1 MNILQKGFRWAFSK
15 ATGFPAWPSSWN
27 TTNWPAGLTLGGS
40 VDTDAGVAISGLTAL
55 QSSGIWACVRI
66 RAQMMGHFPLV
77 VYRKT
82 PAGAEVL
89 EKHPLYRM
97 LHDSP
102 NEYMTS
108 MEWRQ
113 SLSVNFD
120 LFGNAFALKNQIGDR
135 VVALDP
141 LSSQAMSIKKE
152 NGRLFY
158 DYTED
163 GKVKRYTPD
172 QILHLRN
179 FSLDG
184 IVGLNP
190 IEQER
195 HAIGLSIA
203 QQKFG
208 SALYK
213 NGGRP
218 AGVLEHP
225 GGLPPEAVK
234 RLRESWEGIHASPEN
249 AGKVAILWEG
259 MKYNSIGLSPGDMV
273 YIEARQF
280 QLAEIARI
288 YGVPPHLIADLS
300 RATFSNIE
308 HQTLEFLIFNVAP
321 MCVLWEQR
329 LKKSLLAK
337 EPGVYVKLN
346 VSALMRGD
354 AKARSEYYSSMTQN
368 GIMSRDECRE
378 LEELPRRG
386 GAADELTV
394 QSNMLDLNALQKL
407 TAGNGNQGDSQ

>member
-1 MNILQKGFRWAFSK
+1 MNRIQKVARWALSK
-15 ATGFPAWPSSWN
+15 AVGFPAWPSAWN
-27 TTNWPAGLTLGGS
+27 TTNWPAGLVLGTS
-40 VDTDAGVAISGLTAL
+40 VDTDAGVSITGQSAL
-55 QSSGIWACVRI
+55 QSSAIWACVRI
-66 RAQMMGHFPLV
+66 RALMMGHLPIV
-77 VYRKT
+77 VYKRSK
-82 PAGAEVL
+82 AGL
-89 EKHPLYRM
+89 ELLESHPVYKL

-102 NEYMTS
+102 NDNMTS

-113 SLSVNFD
+113 AMSVNFD
-120 LFGNAFALKNQIGDR
+120 LYGNAFAEKVMLGDR
-135 VVALDP
+135 LVALEP
-141 LSSQAMSIKKE
+141 LSSEFVSIKAQD
-152 NGRLFY
+152 GALFY
-158 DYTED
+158 EYAVNGQT
-163 GKVKRYTPD
+163 KRYEPGK
-172 QILHLRN
+172 ILHLRN

-195 HAIGLSIA
+195 HAIGLAIA

-225 GGLPPEAVK
+225 ASLTPEAVK
-234 RLRESWEGIHASPEN
+234 RLRDSWETIHASPEN

-259 MKYNSIGLSPGDMV
+259 MKYNAIGLSPGDV
-273 YIEARQF
+273 QYIEARKF

-288 YGVPPHLIADLS
+288 YGVPPHLLADLD

-308 HQTLEFLIFNVAP
+308 HQGIEFVTYSLAP

-329 LKKSLLAK
+329 LKKALLEK
-337 EPGVYVKLN
+337 ESGVYVKFN

-354 AKARSEYYSSMTQN
+354 AAARASFYSSMVQN

-378 LEELPRRG
+378 LEELRRRG

-394 QSNMLDLNALQKL
+394 QSNMLDLNQLQKISAA
-407 TAGNGNQGDSQ
+407 AGSTGGQQ